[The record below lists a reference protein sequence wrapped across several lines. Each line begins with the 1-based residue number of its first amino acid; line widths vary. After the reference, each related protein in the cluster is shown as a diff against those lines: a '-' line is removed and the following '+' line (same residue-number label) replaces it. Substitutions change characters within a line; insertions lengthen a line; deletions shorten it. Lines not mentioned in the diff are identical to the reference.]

1 MIPTIIVISSG
12 VNIFEHEI
20 KNMEDILSAI
30 LPIPLFGKKN
40 YAQNVYNVQQEFLT
54 KITNDNTQT
63 CTTSVVTIQDD
74 NIVMV
79 SGDTIAGDLYAIG
92 NTGTQISSSCAIT
105 STMDTNVSNIMSSIA
120 EQVNSSDSSVFGSG
134 LFSGGKDQ
142 DNTVNVK
149 QNIANIISNVNN
161 ELCNT
166 SIMTSQ
172 ENNFIYVTDTTVG
185 GNLYGI
191 VNSGETVS
199 SSCNMNNY
207 MKTTT
212 YNQAQSSSSQSLKFK
227 SFMGELVGALALI
240 AVIIIILLIVVSL
253 LKAFGKKPTDPNQ
266 QGKQGQGDNLN
277 AHMLTNDQL
286 INLLDEPIPMM
297 PMNSYPNLSLPV
309 TTQPM
314 ATSSSGTSSSG
325 TSSLASNVASSLKSI
340 ENIYGMYNSL

>member
-1 MIPTIIVISSG
+1 M
-12 VNIFEHEI
+12 
-20 KNMEDILSAI
+20 LL
-30 LPIPLFGKKN
+30 LPFFLKKN
-40 YAQNVYNVQQEFLT
+40 YQTNVYSDQQDFLT

-79 SGDTIAGDLYAIG
+79 SGDTIGGNLYVIG

-172 ENNFIYVTDTTVG
+172 ENNFVYVTNTTVG
-185 GNLYGI
+185 GDLYGI

-253 LKAFGKKPTDPNQ
+253 LKAFGKKPEQNQ
-266 QGKQGQGDNLN
+266 SNQNKTDNLQT
-277 AHMLTNDQL
+277 HELTNDQI
-286 INLLDEPIPMM
+286 INLLGGPPGSAVPMD
-297 PMNSYPNLSLPV
+297 PMTSLPV
-309 TTQPM
+309 ATTSPP
-314 ATSSSGTSSSG
+314 SSVGTSSTAS
-325 TSSLASNVASSLKSI
+325 TLSSNVASSLKSI